1 MSETLSV
8 LIVGVGGQGVI
19 TASEIVS
26 EVVLNSGYDIKKSEI
41 HGMSQRGGSVSSHIR
56 FSKEKVYSPV
66 APKGSVDFMLSFEKM
81 EGLRWIDHI
90 KKDAVAIINDYRWD
104 PLPVSS
110 GKIEYTPEVNEKIKA
125 RRKAIIYKATDL
137 AAEIGNIR
145 VTNIV
150 LLGTLAKLL
159 PIEKEKWLEV
169 IKKKVPPKT
178 IDLNI
183 KAFEEGYKK
192 ES

>member
-56 FSKEKVYSPV
+56 FSKEKVSSPV
-66 APKGSVDFMLSFEKM
+66 APKGSVDFMLSFERM
-81 EGLRWIDHI
+81 EGLRWIDHL
-90 KKDAVAIINDYRWD
+90 KKDAVAIVNDYRWD

-110 GKIEYTPEVNEKIKA
+110 GKIEYTPEVNEKIKE

-137 AAEIGNIR
+137 AVEIGNIR
-145 VTNIV
+145 VTNII

-159 PIEKEKWLEV
+159 PIEKGKWLEV
-169 IKKKVPPKT
+169 IKEKVPPKT

-192 ES
+192 EL

>member
-1 MSETLSV
+1 
-8 LIVGVGGQGVI
+8 
-19 TASEIVS
+19 
-26 EVVLNSGYDIKKSEI
+26 
-41 HGMSQRGGSVSSHIR
+41 
-56 FSKEKVYSPV
+56 
-66 APKGSVDFMLSFEKM
+66 MLSFEKM